1 MRRTEKNTSRTILIV
16 IDIIA
21 LILVF
26 IFWLL
31 VVKYTFRPK

>member
-1 MRRTEKNTSRTILIV
+1 MRRTEKNTSKYILLA

>member
-1 MRRTEKNTSRTILIV
+1 MRRTEKNTSRIILII
-16 IDIIA
+16 IDVIA